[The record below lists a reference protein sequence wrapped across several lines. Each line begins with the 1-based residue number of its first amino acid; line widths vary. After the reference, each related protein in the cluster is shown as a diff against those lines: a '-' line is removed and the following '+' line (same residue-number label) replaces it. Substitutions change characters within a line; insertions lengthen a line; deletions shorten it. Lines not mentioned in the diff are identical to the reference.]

1 MAKRTSIPK
10 KGRKVKTIDDL
21 QKEIVAKCL
30 SIRSILESGN
40 SIRLRELESL
50 FSKAMADELGF
61 NHGRFIDKL
70 RNPIKF
76 SMFEIQRF
84 ACYTG
89 SDPGK
94 ITRLVNEEIKS
105 NTNLQ
110 KKLRKFKS
118 VADLK
123 QYNQKKTGRLNRQ

>member
-1 MAKRTSIPK
+1 M
-10 KGRKVKTIDDL
+10 L
-21 QKEIVAKCL
+21 QWKSL
-30 SIRSILESGN
+30 LP
-40 SIRLRELESL
+40 RLRNIFANTIKIIET
-50 FSKAMADELGF
+50 
-61 NHGRFIDKL
+61 RICKL